1 MLKYEIFIWKSA
13 AINGFSTSS
22 IMICKVTTLKQKQV
36 LALLA
41 HMDYFISKVMLL
53 QIHTLALI

>member
-1 MLKYEIFIWKSA
+1 MLKYEIFIWKST

-22 IMICKVTTLKQKQV
+22 IMICKVTTLKQKKI
-36 LALLA
+36 LTLLTY
-41 HMDYFISKVMLL
+41 MDYVLSEVMLL